1 MKSKILYTLLFFAVF
16 STTIFS
22 QEYKENDSIYMTW
35 NANTPE
41 TEMNDDIKALKEHG
55 VTITYSNVKRNDK
68 KEITTI
74 DVSFESTTGTKGS
87 LSYNSQKPI
96 PIIKVFKQNDEVGFG
111 EPSNADFMFGNTLA
125 NGFNPNDM
133 MKGFQF
139 NGNEDGLPGQQYHFE
154 FPNGSSFGQSSSKI
168 FIQKDGKKPLV
179 IQDGNVI
186 EGGDDYTK
194 EELEDI
200 QKNNKVES
208 YSKIEIPDNNGNG
221 LGNMQEQMK
230 KMQEQIDEMMSRQP
244 FTKKDKTPK
253 SKSDIDTTKE
263 EMLKAKEEMQKAKEE
278 MENAKK
284 ELEKAKSSLT
294 TQKA

>member
-1 MKSKILYTLLFFAVF
+1 MKSKILYTLLIFAVF

-74 DVSFESTTGTKGS
+74 DISFESTTGTKGS

-125 NGFNPNDM
+125 NGFNPNDI

-194 EELEDI
+194 EEIDKIKENHKMDSY
-200 QKNNKVES
+200 QKDHLPLSNNNNF
-208 YSKIEIPDNNGNG
+208 EI
-221 LGNMQEQMK
+221 QEQMK
-230 KMQEQIDEMMSRQP
+230 KMQEQIDNLIKSQRTQP
-244 FTKKDKTPK
+244 N
-253 SKSDIDTTKE
+253 KE
-263 EMLKAKEEMQKAKEE
+263 YNDELEK
-278 MENAKK
+278 AKK
-284 ELEKAKSSLT
+284 ELEDVKKELKKAKSSLKN
-294 TQKA
+294 QKA

>member
-186 EGGDDYTK
+186 KGGEDYTQEEIDKIK
-194 EELEDI
+194 ENHKMDSY
-200 QKNNKVES
+200 QKDHLPFSNNNNF
-208 YSKIEIPDNNGNG
+208 EI
-221 LGNMQEQMK
+221 QEQMK
-230 KMQEQIDEMMSRQP
+230 KMQEQIDNLIKSQRTQP
-244 FTKKDKTPK
+244 N
-253 SKSDIDTTKE
+253 KE
-263 EMLKAKEEMQKAKEE
+263 YNDELEK
-278 MENAKK
+278 AKK
-284 ELEKAKSSLT
+284 ELEDVKKELKKSKSSLKN
-294 TQKA
+294 QKA

>member
-1 MKSKILYTLLFFAVF
+1 MKNKILYTLLFFAVF

-186 EGGDDYTK
+186 EGGEDYTQEEIDKIK
-194 EELEDI
+194 ENHKMDSY
-200 QKNNKVES
+200 QKDHLPFSNNNNF
-208 YSKIEIPDNNGNG
+208 EI
-221 LGNMQEQMK
+221 QEQMK
-230 KMQEQIDEMMSRQP
+230 KMQEQIDNLIKSQRTQP
-244 FTKKDKTPK
+244 N
-253 SKSDIDTTKE
+253 KE
-263 EMLKAKEEMQKAKEE
+263 YNDELEK
-278 MENAKK
+278 AKK
-284 ELEKAKSSLT
+284 ELEDVKKELKKSKSSLKN
-294 TQKA
+294 QKA

>member
-74 DVSFESTTGTKGS
+74 DISFESTTGTKGS

-125 NGFNPNDM
+125 NGFNPNDI

-194 EELEDI
+194 EEIDKIKENHKMDSY
-200 QKNNKVES
+200 QKDHLPLSNNNNF
-208 YSKIEIPDNNGNG
+208 EI
-221 LGNMQEQMK
+221 QEQMK
-230 KMQEQIDEMMSRQP
+230 KMQEQIDNLIKSQRTQP
-244 FTKKDKTPK
+244 N
-253 SKSDIDTTKE
+253 KE
-263 EMLKAKEEMQKAKEE
+263 YNDELEK
-278 MENAKK
+278 AKK
-284 ELEKAKSSLT
+284 ELEDVKKELKKAKSSLKN
-294 TQKA
+294 QKA